1 MYEYECTKCGGR
13 FELIQKFSDE
23 PIKLHSQEVAGD
35 CDGEVKKLLSA
46 PAIKFKGSGW
56 YVNDY
61 GKGGVLPKKS
71 GEDSSNG
78 SKDSGDSKDSKGSKE
93 TKSESSDKSSSDSK
107 AKSDSGT
114 KTESSKSTS
123 KSLSSD

>member
-61 GKGGVLPKKS
+61 GKGSEKPKKS
-71 GEDSSNG
+71 DEGSS
-78 SKDSGDSKDSKGSKE
+78 DDSKDSKDSKE

-114 KTESSKSTS
+114 KTESSTTSS
-123 KSLSSD
+123 KSASD

>member
-61 GKGGVLPKKS
+61 GKGGEKPKKS
-71 GEDSSNG
+71 GEGSSND
-78 SKDSGDSKDSKGSKE
+78 SKDSKDSKGSKE

-107 AKSDSGT
+107 SKSDSGT
-114 KTESSKSTS
+114 KTESSTTSS
-123 KSLSSD
+123 KSASD

>member
-35 CDGEVKKLLSA
+35 CDGAVKKLLSA

-61 GKGGVLPKKS
+61 GKGGEKPKKS
-71 GEDSSNG
+71 GEGSSN
-78 SKDSGDSKDSKGSKE
+78 DSKDSKDSKE

-107 AKSDSGT
+107 AKSDSGSKSESST
-114 KTESSKSTS
+114 TSSKSS
-123 KSLSSD
+123 SSD